1 MTHPVLP
8 TQEQFAEW
16 DSEYFDGE
24 RQNFDV
30 MMSKA
35 FQAGADWQ
43 LKKVLEWLDEQG
55 YYFVETDGEGNFLDN
70 PEPNLELMTRL
81 MKAMRPPSLVIFD
94 ETGPWAE
101 YEREVLQKFMN
112 EENDS

>member
-43 LKKVLEWLDEQG
+43 LEQCINELNGVLSLFQLSGKINEAE
-55 YYFVETDGEGNFLDN
+55 
-70 PEPNLELMTRL
+70 RL
-81 MKAMRPPSLVIFD
+81 SLLNVFKNTMRP
-94 ETGPWAE
+94 
-101 YEREVLQKFMN
+101 Q
-112 EENDS
+112 EEDNQ